1 MNWEDIVKRQPL
13 MRFSKNPR
21 WNNVKDE
28 FEKIDSFMNVLER
41 KGLSMEA
48 KEIEDRWINRIISN
62 AGQMT
67 SQLRALEKVPKV
79 PKTQTTLAEVQY
91 KKPDPAQPTLGTF
104 ERL

>member
-79 PKTQTTLAEVQY
+79 PKRQSTLAEVKTQV
-91 KKPDPAQPTLGTF
+91 PDPTRPTLGTF